1 MQQFVWTYY
10 TSFCTF
16 SKSTVGLCK
25 KGLCPKYCLHKDKT
39 FMNVSDVQCVT
50 FRPWVFCVQWIEWWA
65 SSPTPIYVS
74 CQLHAGDLTLPPG
87 GSPTLNPLTAGLSK
101 PMLYIYNARLWHNLA
116 HKQISYI
123 FSYDTGLKH
132 GVRCVGCLS
141 DWNVQKHLQGWNVE
155 KGAHLVE
162 VVKSGHHGF
171 RFLSYL
177 SPAICSLGRP
187 LNFQARRSE
196 QLQSKSNIVM
206 MGAPSYNVWNPSIKC
221 SKGFFS
227 HQFWSISTKHHHC
240 HYFVKHH

>member
-1 MQQFVWTYY
+1 MFLASCMPATWLSLLGGLPLWTP
-10 TSFCTF
+10 SLPVSANLCHTF
-16 SKSTVGLCK
+16 TTRASDIIWHTNKS
-25 KGLCPKYCLHKDKT
+25 H
-39 FMNVSDVQCVT
+39 
-50 FRPWVFCVQWIEWWA
+50 
-65 SSPTPIYVS
+65 
-74 CQLHAGDLTLPPG
+74 
-87 GSPTLNPLTAGLSK
+87 
-101 PMLYIYNARLWHNLA
+101 
-116 HKQISYI
+116 ISI

>member
-74 CQLHAGDLTLPPG
+74 CQLHARDLTLPPG

-123 FSYDTGLKH
+123 
-132 GVRCVGCLS
+132 
-141 DWNVQKHLQGWNVE
+141 
-155 KGAHLVE
+155 
-162 VVKSGHHGF
+162 
-171 RFLSYL
+171 YL
-177 SPAICSLGRP
+177 LLWHWS
-187 LNFQARRSE
+187 QARCEMCWLS
-196 QLQSKSNIVM
+196 
-206 MGAPSYNVWNPSIKC
+206 VWLKC
-221 SKGFFS
+221 SKAPPGLKCWKGRPPG
-227 HQFWSISTKHHHC
+227 WSG
-240 HYFVKHH
+240 